1 MLLLGVVL
9 NSQPAV
15 LFGTSEP
22 KLLMSNQTLSDFTQQ
37 NSTITQQNS
46 TMIMPVEQTLVKST
60 GLGIFFAIVAA
71 LGNSINGISTN
82 QLTDPNTKE
91 SRVPTMVCVWYTG
104 LTNLPLC
111 FLFYFFDG
119 KSRLLHFQV
128 TYIPLYSCEF

>member
-9 NSQPAV
+9 NSQPAF
-15 LFGTSEP
+15 LFGTKVPE
-22 KLLMSNQTLSDFTQQ
+22 LLMSNQTLSDV
-37 NSTITQQNS
+37 TQQNS
-46 TMIMPVEQTLVKST
+46 TMIMPEEQTLKST
-60 GLGIFFAIVAA
+60 AGWGIFFAIVAA

-82 QLTDPNTKE
+82 QLTNPITKE

-119 KSRLLHFQV
+119 KSLLLHFQV
-128 TYIPLYSCEF
+128 IYIIEFIK

>member
-9 NSQPAV
+9 NSQPAF
-15 LFGTSEP
+15 LFGTKVPE
-22 KLLMSNQTLSDFTQQ
+22 LLMSNQTLS
-37 NSTITQQNS
+37 NVTQQNS
-46 TMIMPVEQTLVKST
+46 TMIMPEEQTLKST
-60 GLGIFFAIVAA
+60 SSAGWGIFFAIVAA

-82 QLTDPNTKE
+82 QLTNPITKE

-119 KSRLLHFQV
+119 KSLLLHFQV
-128 TYIPLYSCEF
+128 IESKKYFI

>member
-9 NSQPAV
+9 NSQPTF
-15 LFGTSEP
+15 LFGTKVPE
-22 KLLMSNQTLSDFTQQ
+22 LLMSNQTLSDV
-37 NSTITQQNS
+37 SQQNS
-46 TMIMPVEQTLVKST
+46 TMIMPEDQILKST
-60 GLGIFFAIVAA
+60 DSAGWGIFFAIVAA
-71 LGNSINGISTN
+71 LGNSVNGISTN
-82 QLTDPNTKE
+82 QLTDPSTKE

-128 TYIPLYSCEF
+128 TYIIEFIK

>member
-9 NSQPAV
+9 NSQPAF

-22 KLLMSNQTLSDFTQQ
+22 KLLMSNQTLSDV
-37 NSTITQQNS
+37 TQQNS
-46 TMIMPVEQTLVKST
+46 TMIMPVEQTLKST
-60 GLGIFFAIVAA
+60 GSAGWGIFFAIVAA

-82 QLTDPNTKE
+82 QLTNPITKE

-128 TYIPLYSCEF
+128 TYIIEFIK

>member
-15 LFGTSEP
+15 LFGTSVP
-22 KLLMSNQTLSDFTQQ
+22 KLLMSNQTLSDV
-37 NSTITQQNS
+37 TQQNS
-46 TMIMPVEQTLVKST
+46 TMIMPVEQTLKST
-60 GLGIFFAIVAA
+60 GWGIFFAIVAA

-82 QLTDPNTKE
+82 QLTDPITKE

-128 TYIPLYSCEF
+128 TYIIQFIEMFYT